1 MRLIL
6 RGATGLKQYFRGN
19 DVRLICP
26 NCATQYEVADA
37 DVPVTG
43 RVVQC
48 GVCGNEWTATRPVST
63 QDSAAPDSPDDT
75 PEMTTPDFA
84 APEEIASAISDAL
97 GDRPDYPADT
107 GPDVA
112 EEYAV
117 DDRLSMDLD
126 EEEEQPDMVGASD
139 FDVEALRSLL
149 SRQVSSRQDPAEAPA
164 DQATKAGEPERTDR
178 GPTSDATPVPM
189 QHEHA
194 DEPHPPAAQPEE
206 PDTSADFS
214 IPPVPQSDTIR
225 AGADA
230 AFEAMRARRAERR
243 AARQSDATPP
253 TSQTLIEEPAGEID
267 EADSVLNDL
276 RRILDEPSQPAAT
289 LTHEAEPDGDAD
301 ALAPPPAARVEPETS
316 DVTPFPPSRARPQ
329 RPGRPGAHPVSDH
342 PVEPAAP
349 RTARPARPGR
359 PGATPPPATTLP
371 AAANDNV
378 PQENAPENERA
389 PHEQTAPTTGGRGGL
404 GFVMALMLAL
414 IAAAVYFLAADL
426 AAALPPIAPA
436 LEAYVSTIN
445 SLRASIA
452 ALVNG

>member
-1 MRLIL
+1 M
-6 RGATGLKQYFRGN
+6 
-19 DVRLICP
+19 
-26 NCATQYEVADA
+26 
-37 DVPVTG
+37 
-43 RVVQC
+43 
-48 GVCGNEWTATRPVST
+48 ST
-63 QDSAAPDSPDDT
+63 QDSAAPDSPDET
-75 PEMTTPDFA
+75 PEMITPDFA

-97 GDRPDYPADT
+97 GERPDSTPEAVPDT
-107 GPDVA
+107 A

-126 EEEEQPDMVGASD
+126 EEEEQPDMAGASD

-164 DQATKAGEPERTDR
+164 DQATNAGEPERTDS
-178 GPTSDATPVPM
+178 GPTIDATPAPM
-189 QHEHA
+189 QHEYA

-206 PDTSADFS
+206 PDISTDFS

-253 TSQTLIEEPAGEID
+253 TSQTLIEEPASEID

-301 ALAPPPAARVEPETS
+301 ALAPPPAARIEPETS
-316 DVTPFPPSRARPQ
+316 DVTPFPPARARPQ
-329 RPGRPGAHPVSDH
+329 RSGRPGAHPVSDH

-378 PQENAPENERA
+378 PQENAPEDGRA

>member
-1 MRLIL
+1 M
-6 RGATGLKQYFRGN
+6 KQYFRGN

-48 GVCGNEWTATRPVST
+48 GVCDNEWTATRPVST

-75 PEMTTPDFA
+75 PEMITPDFA

-97 GDRPDYPADT
+97 GERPDSTPEAVPDT
-107 GPDVA
+107 A

-126 EEEEQPDMVGASD
+126 EEEEQPDMAGASD

-149 SRQVSSRQDPAEAPA
+149 SRQVSSRQDPAEAPT
-164 DQATKAGEPERTDR
+164 DQATNAVEPERTDSA
-178 GPTSDATPVPM
+178 PTIDATPVPM
-189 QHEHA
+189 QHEYA

-253 TSQTLIEEPAGEID
+253 TSQTLIEEPASEID

-289 LTHEAEPDGDAD
+289 LTHELTHEAEPDGDAD
-301 ALAPPPAARVEPETS
+301 ALAPPPAARIEPETS
-316 DVTPFPPSRARPQ
+316 DVMPFPPSRARPQ

-342 PVEPAAP
+342 PVAPAAP

-378 PQENAPENERA
+378 PQENVPEDERELQ
-389 PHEQTAPTTGGRGGL
+389 EQTSPTTGGRGGL